1 MRKVWRVFPAV
12 LLLMILLTGCGKNP
26 YKEGME
32 PLDAGQ
38 YKEAEVNFKKAVE
51 KEKNLADSCRGLGIA
66 CFEQKDYEG
75 ARKAL
80 KQALKEGTEKTGT
93 IYNLLGACELEL
105 GNYEEALSCYEKGL
119 EAEGNSKALKQEM
132 EFNVIV
138 ACEGMEDWEQAKEKL
153 EEYIAKYPEDEEAE
167 KEAEF
172 LETR

>member
-1 MRKVWRVFPAV
+1 MKKVLRVFPVV
-12 LLLMILLTGCGKNP
+12 LLLMVLLTGCGKNP

-32 PLDAGQ
+32 QLEAGQ
-38 YKEAEVNFKKAVE
+38 YKEAEASFEKAVE
-51 KEKNLADSCRGLGIA
+51 KEKNLADSCRGLGISR
-66 CFEQKDYEG
+66 FEQKDYEG
-75 ARKAL
+75 AKKAFD
-80 KQALKEGTEKTGT
+80 QAVKEGTNKTGT
-93 IYNLLGACELEL
+93 LYNLLGSCELEL

-119 EAEGNSKALKQEM
+119 AVKGNSKELRREM

>member
-1 MRKVWRVFPAV
+1 MDSSHNQSKGSSATTLPEIHAILFSYV
-12 LLLMILLTGCGKNP
+12 LLCYIS
-26 YKEGME
+26 Y
-32 PLDAGQ
+32 
-38 YKEAEVNFKKAVE
+38 Y
-51 KEKNLADSCRGLGIA
+51 SCRGLGIA

-132 EFNVIV
+132 EYNAIV
-138 ACEGMEDWEQAKEKL
+138 ACEGMEDWEQAKERL
-153 EEYIAKYPEDEEAE
+153 AKYTDIYPKDEEAK